1 MLEEIRVLKNELSSR
16 GRTLSVTF
24 AFNYS
29 PPFSDDVIQE
39 AKKAG
44 KKYLL
49 PLSLYPHYSK
59 ATPGS
64 NVHYL
69 RKSAE
74 KNYPTL
80 MFLESSSYYLHD
92 GYIEAFVDRIQEQVR
107 PYESLEDFYLVFS
120 AHGLPLYFL
129 AEGDPYPFQ
138 ISQTVAKIL
147 GRLNRKERWAISY
160 QSAVGPLE
168 WLKPSTDSMIK
179 TLARHKEHK
188 LIIVP
193 VSFVT
198 DHIETLCEIDI
209 EYREFAKHLGIT
221 DFRMSRAIEAHPSFI
236 AALAD
241 C

>member
-59 ATPGS
+59 ATTGS

-74 KNYPTL
+74 KNYQTL

-129 AEGDPYPFQ
+129 TEGDPYPFQ
-138 ISQTVAKIL
+138 ISQTVSRIQKV
-147 GRLNRKERWAISY
+147 LNREHAWVISY
-160 QSAVGPLE
+160 QSEVGPME
-168 WLKPSTDSMIK
+168 WLKPTIEGILK
-179 TLARHKEHK
+179 ALAR
-188 LIIVP
+188 
-193 VSFVT
+193 
-198 DHIETLCEIDI
+198 
-209 EYREFAKHLGIT
+209 RGQ
-221 DFRMSRAIEAHPSFI
+221 
-236 AALAD
+236 
-241 C
+241 